1 MKFLIFTLLLVSKTG
16 LSKVTT
22 SDGKKFVVS
31 GLYGAVVCK
40 DQEIILKRGLPIPCE
55 IVTGKNSFLELTGDS
70 KEKVIVGASSS
81 VTVGTNLLQMKKG
94 SLRIEGDR
102 VMKVSAHSYNV
113 IRTTGKQLFFSSEVF
128 SDLELLSL
136 KGEINFEENIRE
148 GETEKKIM
156 TLIPENSWASIGGR
170 FGNELGDFYEVSE
183 KQAKYF
189 NEFLLPQSSE

>member
-1 MKFLIFTLLLVSKTG
+1 MRFFIFALILVSKTG
-16 LSKVTT
+16 LCKVTT
-22 SDGKKFVVS
+22 NNGGKFVVS

-40 DQEIILKRGLPIPCE
+40 NQEIILKRRLPVPCE

-81 VTVGTNLLQMKKG
+81 VIVDTKFLQMKKG
-94 SLRIEGDR
+94 SMRIEGDR
-102 VMKVSAHSYNV
+102 VMKVSAHSHNV

-136 KGEINFEENIRE
+136 KGDINFEEKILE
-148 GETEKKIM
+148 GEKEKKIM

-183 KQAKYF
+183 KQANYF
-189 NEFLLPQSSE
+189 SGFLLPQSSE